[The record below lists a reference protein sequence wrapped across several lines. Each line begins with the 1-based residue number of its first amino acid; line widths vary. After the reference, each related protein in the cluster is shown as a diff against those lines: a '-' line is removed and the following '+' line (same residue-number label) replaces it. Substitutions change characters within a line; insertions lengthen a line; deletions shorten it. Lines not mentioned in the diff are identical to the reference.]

1 MKRVFAFVGFA
12 FAFTLILLNV
22 IPVNLHIIILPI
34 LAVAL
39 ILSLVF
45 KKTRQA
51 FVAPLSFGSAMLA
64 CLIFMISSSFI
75 LAPSVSLAGQEGNA
89 LLQINNLPRET
100 NNGYYYIVDAKRIDI
115 NNAPQD
121 IKVKLYSKEKLD
133 VDYCDTISA
142 NVSFF
147 NINEN
152 NYCDGIFIG
161 GAVGDYTVVD
171 KADGS
176 TKAIILN
183 FRQYIKDS
191 VNESFDND
199 IAGLS
204 LALLTG
210 DVSGLSF
217 EAYNNFKI
225 CGFLHFVAVSGF
237 HLSCV
242 CFGLFGLLKL
252 LGVKRKVCV
261 PITVL
266 TAFLYCE
273 IADFSK
279 SVVRATIMITVLLIS
294 QMFDKKAD
302 TLNSLGLALFLICLN
317 PYAVYD
323 VSTAMTFSSVI
334 GIVIIARPIL
344 RSLKFKSKIS
354 KYVISCLIVSVSI
367 TVALLPSYYYFFG
380 AFSLLSIVIN
390 LLFELIITVLLMF
403 VIIFVIVSKIPF
415 LIILPKLI
423 INVLSKLIL
432 SSTSLLADK
441 LSFLYVDIS
450 NEIFGLMIILFI
462 ALLGIMLLIK
472 KEIPIRL
479 SSIILSLLLFVAF
492 SISIYQQC
500 AYSNVRINSNGSVI
514 IWDNSSAVIIDLTDK
529 YDFAQADMV
538 LKSNNAITVNSQAYA
553 QMNNLDNINLSFAD
567 DLNMKMSKNISL
579 KTDENI
585 ITLYVYEKVFEITE
599 DYVIIDGNRFLRNT
613 DDKYK
618 DTEDIILTF
627 GRDTVI
633 QERRVDNG

>member
-1 MKRVFAFVGFA
+1 MKRVFAFVGFT

-51 FVAPLSFGSAMLA
+51 FVAPLVFGSAILA

-75 LAPSVSLAGQEGNA
+75 LSPSVSLAGQEGNA

-100 NNGYYYIVDAKRIDI
+100 DNGYYYTVDARSIDI

-142 NVSFF
+142 KVRFY

-152 NYCDGIFIG
+152 NYCDGVFIG
-161 GAVGDYTVVD
+161 AVIGDYNVVE
-171 KADGS
+171 KAS
-176 TKAIILN
+176 ETPKTLVLN

-191 VNESFDND
+191 INESFDED

-217 EAYNNFKI
+217 EAYNNFKV

-242 CFGLFGLLKL
+242 CFGLFSLLKL

-279 SVVRATIMITVLLIS
+279 SVVRATIMITILLIS

-334 GIVIIARPIL
+334 GIVVIARPIL
-344 RSLKFKSKIS
+344 RLLKFKSKIS
-354 KYVISCLIVSVSI
+354 KYVISCLIVSASI

-415 LIILPKLI
+415 LVILPKLI

-432 SSTSLLADK
+432 LSTSLLADK
-441 LSFLYVDIS
+441 LSFLYIDIS
-450 NEIFGLMIILFI
+450 NEIFGLMIMLFI

-472 KEIPIRL
+472 KRISIK
-479 SSIILSLLLFVAF
+479 SSAIILSSLLVIAF
-492 SISIYQQC
+492 GISIFQQC

-538 LKSNNAITVNSQAYA
+538 SKSNNAITVNSQAYA
-553 QMNNLDNINLSFAD
+553 QINDLDNINLFLAD
-567 DLNMKMSKNISL
+567 DVNMKMSENISF
-579 KTDENI
+579 KIDENI
-585 ITLYVYEKVFEITE
+585 ITVYVYEKVFEISE
-599 DYVIIDGNRFLRNT
+599 DYVIIDGNRFVRNT

-627 GRDTVI
+627 GRDTII
-633 QERRVDNG
+633 QERRVNNG